1 MKSPHEKLL
10 LIAIGVVLILMVS
23 GCAHSGRSQLDYF
36 KPEHVNC
43 ADSYIKICRQF
54 GPHLL
59 CECRRK

>member
-1 MKSPHEKLL
+1 MKNPLEKIL
-10 LIAIGVVLILMVS
+10 LISVGLILILMVS

-36 KPEHVNC
+36 KPEHVKC

-54 GPHLL
+54 GTHLL